1 MNSKLRIT
9 LLAAF
14 AGLSIA
20 AVAQETRPFQIS
32 FLPNVGTNGNP
43 ENRYVNNLS
52 INILAGLNE
61 GVAGVELG
69 SILNLNKQD
78 VKYAQLSGVANLVGG
93 NSSGVQMAG
102 VVNATKGAVTG
113 VQMAGVTNLSSDSKS
128 IQMAGVNN
136 FNQNDF
142 DGIQMSGVANYT
154 GNEATGLQIAG
165 VSNYTKTLK
174 GLQLAGVFNHAE
186 TVKGVQFSGVLN
198 QAHSVNGLQF
208 GIINIADTVEKGMVF
223 GLLSI
228 VRTGLHQLELST
240 NDVTDFNL
248 TFRSGT
254 HAFYSILTAGIE
266 GKKEGYWSYGAG
278 FGSRVVS
285 VKKFSGNIEATSNT
299 VQTTKRVTDKMSM
312 DNRLSMLVNYQV
324 QKHLT
329 VNGGPVLHVY
339 IAQPFGSTGGY
350 GLPLSDHTLWTKT
363 STNSSISMWIG
374 YQFGV
379 RF

>member
-1 MNSKLRIT
+1 MNSKQRIT
-9 LLAAF
+9 LFAAF
-14 AGLSIA
+14 AGLSLA

-69 SILNLNKQD
+69 SILNLDNQD
-78 VKYAQLSGVANLVGG
+78 VKYAQLGGVANLVGG
-93 NSSGVQMAG
+93 NNTGIQLAG
-102 VVNATKGAVTG
+102 VLNGTKGNVAG
-113 VQMAGVTNLSSDSKS
+113 VQMAGVTNLAAESAGIQAAGINNVTKNSSS
-128 IQMAGVNN
+128 
-136 FNQNDF
+136 
-142 DGIQMSGVANYT
+142 GIQMGGISNFT
-154 GNEATGLQIAG
+154 GDIQ
-165 VSNYTKTLK
+165 K
-174 GLQLAGVFNHAE
+174 GLQLAGVANYSKTMKGIQMAGVFNH
-186 TVKGVQFSGVLN
+186 TVYLKGVQFSGVLN
-198 QAHSVNGLQF
+198 QAHSVNGLQL
-208 GIINIADTVEKGMVF
+208 GIINIADTVEKGMTF
-223 GLLSI
+223 GLINI
-228 VRTGLHQLELST
+228 VRSGLHQFELST

-254 HAFYSILTAGIE
+254 NAFYSILTTGIE
-266 GKKEGYWSYGAG
+266 GKKDGYWSYGAG
-278 FGSRVVS
+278 FGSRVIT
-285 VKKFSGNIEATSNT
+285 VKKFSGTIEATSNT

-312 DNRLSMLVNYQV
+312 DNRLSLLVNYQI

-350 GLPLSDHTLWTKT
+350 GLPLSDHTFWTKT
-363 STNSSISMWIG
+363 SSNSSISMWIG
-374 YQFGV
+374 YQFGI